1 MNKKYWDSYYSE
13 KLGIEAPSSY
23 SIKVLN
29 FIKQRESILELGCG
43 NGRDSFYFANNGI
56 RVIAVDQSK
65 NIINRIK
72 KENKN
77 PTFLC
82 EDIIDIQENF
92 NYKVNHCYA
101 RFFFHALNENEENSA
116 LRFIANILPING
128 YFFSESRSIKSSL
141 YGKGKSL
148 SKDIYSTDHK
158 RRFIRKSKFIAKL
171 KQNGFEIENIIE
183 SDGLALYEN
192 DDPVVI
198 RICAKKTENS

>member
-1 MNKKYWDSYYSE
+1 MNKKYWEDYYSE
-13 KLGIEAPSSY
+13 KLGLQQPSSY
-23 SIKVLN
+23 SLEVIN
-29 FIKQRESILELGCG
+29 FIRQGESILELGCG

-72 KENKN
+72 KENVN

-82 EDIIDIQENF
+82 MDIADIQENF

-101 RFFFHALNENEENSA
+101 RFFFHALDNDEENSA
-116 LRFIANILPING
+116 IKLITNILPKNG

-141 YGKGKSL
+141 YGKGEFF
-148 SKDIYSTDHK
+148 SKDIYSTNHK
-158 RRFIRKSKFIAKL
+158 RRFIRKDNFIEKL
-171 KQNGFEIENIIE
+171 KHNGFQIESIIE
-183 SDGLALYEN
+183 SDGLAIFEN

-198 RICAKKTENS
+198 RICAKKTEN

>member
-1 MNKKYWDSYYSE
+1 MNKNYWESYYSE
-13 KLGIEAPSSY
+13 KLGILEPSSF
-23 SIKVLN
+23 SIKILR
-29 FIKQRESILELGCG
+29 FIKQGESILDLGCG
-43 NGRDSFYFANNGI
+43 NGRDSFHFANKGI

-65 NIINRIK
+65 NIIKRIK

-77 PTFLC
+77 PTFIC
-82 EDIIDIQENF
+82 MDILNIQENF
-92 NYKVNHCYA
+92 NYKVSHCYA

-116 LRFIANILPING
+116 LKFIANILPING

-183 SDGLALYEN
+183 SDGLAIYEN

-198 RICAKKTENS
+198 RICAKKTKNS

>member
-1 MNKKYWDSYYSE
+1 MNKNYWENYYSE
-13 KLGIEAPSSY
+13 KLGHQKPSSF
-23 SIKVLN
+23 SVEILN
-29 FIKQRESILELGCG
+29 FIKRGESILELGCG

-72 KENKN
+72 KKNKN

-82 EDIIDIQENF
+82 KDIIDIQENF

-101 RFFFHALNENEENSA
+101 RFFFHALNESEENCA
-116 LRFIANILPING
+116 LRLIAKILPING

-141 YGKGKSL
+141 YGKGKSF
-148 SKDIYSTDHK
+148 SKDTYSTDHK
-158 RRFIRKSKFIAKL
+158 RRFIRKNNFITKL
-171 KQNGFEIENIIE
+171 KHNRFEIESIIE
-183 SDGLALYEN
+183 SDGLAIFKN

-198 RICAKKTENS
+198 RICARRTEN